1 MHIPDE
7 LTYRLERMIFDGP
20 YKPGD
25 RIPAERELSQL
36 LGASRSKTR
45 ETIAHLEAMGL
56 LKTAPQSGTYVCDFQ
71 QEASFDLLLYLMEN
85 HHIHD
90 PQIYRSLIEFREV
103 SEVFCVR
110 SLYDHPEKRNHIAD
124 QLEAITGQIAETPFG
139 DTEEIIRL
147 DFQFHWILVNSS
159 ENIIF
164 RTLFRTSRTVHAVYT
179 RLFYED
185 TTVVPATVAQ
195 QTAFT
200 QALRSAECEQ
210 AVRSLE
216 HLLQTGAAKVE
227 TAGNIHDMSK
237 EIPS

>member
-1 MHIPDE
+1 MHRPEE

-25 RIPAERELSQL
+25 RIPAERELSRL

-56 LKTAPQSGTYVCDFQ
+56 LKTEPQSGTYVCDYQ

-85 HHIHD
+85 HRIHD

-103 SEVFCVR
+103 SEVFCVK
-110 SLYDHPEKRNHIAD
+110 SLYEHPEKRNTVAG
-124 QLEAITGQIAETPFG
+124 QLEAITDLITETSP
-139 DTEEIIRL
+139 DNTEEIIRL
-147 DFQFHWILVNSS
+147 DFQFHWVLVNSS
-159 ENIIF
+159 DNIIF

-179 RLFYED
+179 RLFYQD
-185 TTVVPATVAQ
+185 ITVVPTTVDQ
-195 QTAFT
+195 QKAFA
-200 QALRSAECEQ
+200 QALRSSECEQ

-216 HLLQTGAAKVE
+216 HLLRTGAAKVAS
-227 TAGNIHDMSK
+227 TGNIHDMAK